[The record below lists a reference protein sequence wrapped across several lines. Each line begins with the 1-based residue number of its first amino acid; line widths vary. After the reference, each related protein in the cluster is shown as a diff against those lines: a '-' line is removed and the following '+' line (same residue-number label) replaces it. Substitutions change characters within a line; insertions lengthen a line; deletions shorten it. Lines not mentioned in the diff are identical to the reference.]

1 MIFIKLTFLLNVQNT
16 NFLSGKMSD
25 FKMKY
30 KKSFKMKY
38 HECDVLWLT
47 HVAIIISINQCEHN
61 FQQFYK
67 IYIIQTYRY
76 ILEKKIKHP

>member
-1 MIFIKLTFLLNVQNT
+1 MIFIKFTFLLNVLNT
-16 NFLSGKMSD
+16 IFLSGKKSD

-30 KKSFKMKY
+30 KKNLMKY

-61 FQQFYK
+61 FQLFYK
-67 IYIIQTYRY
+67 IYTIQTYRY
-76 ILEKKIKHP
+76 ILEKN

>member
-1 MIFIKLTFLLNVQNT
+1 
-16 NFLSGKMSD
+16 
-25 FKMKY
+25 
-30 KKSFKMKY
+30 MKY
-38 HECDVLWLT
+38 HECDVLWLA

-76 ILEKKIKHP
+76 ILGKKIKHP

>member
-1 MIFIKLTFLLNVQNT
+1 
-16 NFLSGKMSD
+16 MSD

-30 KKSFKMKY
+30 KKKLMKY

-47 HVAIIISINQCEHN
+47 HVAIIISINQCENN

-76 ILEKKIKHP
+76 SVEKNLKHP